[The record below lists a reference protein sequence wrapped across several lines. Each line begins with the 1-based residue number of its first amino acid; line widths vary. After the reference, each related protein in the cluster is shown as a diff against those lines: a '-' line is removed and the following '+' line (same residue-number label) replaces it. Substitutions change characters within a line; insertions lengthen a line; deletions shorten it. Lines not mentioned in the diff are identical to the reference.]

1 MKCCAHAVDLLM
13 KDIAKQSWAA
23 DIIKRNLEV
32 IKFVKNH
39 HFTSALFRTKTG
51 LSLVTPNATRFATNL
66 ISAMRTLKVRVADL
80 YLSHFLFHFVYS

>member
-13 KDIAKQSWAA
+13 KDIAKQPWAA

-39 HFTSALFRTKTG
+39 HFTSALFRTKMG